1 MAIFKEFSNT
11 GKDRSAEDRRR
22 HRELVEDSIKKN
34 IGNIIAEE
42 SIIGQRK
49 DKKIKIPIKSIKEF
63 QFIYGKNTSG
73 TGSGTGEEKRG
84 DKVGEDQGQGSGKGA
99 GQAGNQ
105 EGEDYYETEVTIDE
119 LIKYLFDDLNLP
131 DIDRKR
137 IAELES
143 IRCVKRSGFQRKG
156 IPPRL
161 AKKRSIIEKIKR
173 KQGYART
180 SKELEE
186 NSDSGNEP
194 YMDIDDSE
202 IDNEVEYDLD
212 NDTSQD
218 FTSTSTE
225 ASGKRFPFIEDDLR
239 YWRVKEDHKKDFNAV
254 VICIMDVSGS
264 MDQSKKYLAR
274 SFYFLLYQFIRLKY
288 ANVEVVFVAHTTTA
302 KEVSENEFFHKGES
316 GGTYISSGYEK
327 ALEIIEQRFNPASW
341 NIYAFHCSDGD
352 NWSEDNSKAI
362 ECANKLCEVCN
373 LFGYGEIVP
382 GYYSSTSTI
391 KSEYQKAIKHK
402 NFSIVTMTKKE
413 DVLPGLKKLLDKD
426 GPN

>member
-1 MAIFKEFSNT
+1 MAIFKEFSSS

-22 HRELVEDSIKKN
+22 HRQLVEDSIKKN

-49 DKKIKIPIKSIKEF
+49 DKKIKIPIKSIKEY
-63 QFIYGKNTSG
+63 QFIYGKNSSG
-73 TGSGTGEEKRG
+73 TGSGTGNEKRG
-84 DKVGEDQGQGSGKGA
+84 DIVGEDKGQGQGNGS

-105 EGEDYYETEVTIDE
+105 EGEDYYETEITIDE
-119 LIKYLFDDLNLP
+119 LISYLFDDLNLP
-131 DIDRKR
+131 DLDRKR
-137 IAELES
+137 IGELES
-143 IRCVKRSGFQRKG
+143 IRYAKRSGFQRKG

-173 KQGYART
+173 KQGYER
-180 SKELEE
+180 SIKEME
-186 NSDSGNEP
+186 DKACSGGV
-194 YMDIDDSE
+194 DDSVNE
-202 IDNEVEYDLD
+202 NDDIEEVIDQ
-212 NDTSQD
+212 NDSN
-218 FTSTSTE
+218 SK
-225 ASGKRFPFIEDDLR
+225 KRFPFIEDDLR
-239 YWRVKEDHKKDFNAV
+239 YWRVREEHKKDYNAV

-288 ANVEVVFVAHTTTA
+288 ANVEVAFVAHTTVA

-327 ALEIIEQRFNPASW
+327 ALEIIEQRYNPSSW

-352 NWSEDNSKAI
+352 NWVEDNIKAV
-362 ECANKLCEVCN
+362 EYANKLCEVCN

-382 GYYSSTSTI
+382 GYYSSISTI
-391 KSEYQKAIKHK
+391 KSEYQKSVKHK

-426 GPN
+426 DSN